1 MQNVAPNGN
10 LSRHGRYCPYDHPM
24 SDNWKHF
31 LEWLTLPKLIFILAF
46 IGYLAGAFV
55 KDDLT
60 WFVDLAKQV
69 TP

>member
-1 MQNVAPNGN
+1 
-10 LSRHGRYCPYDHPM
+10 M